1 MGFGLGWVLFIT
13 LIGFCGNYLNK
24 LIFKF
29 IIFNLNHEDDIFITG
44 FFKKKKIK
52 CILIVTME
60 ERKVEYVT
68 SLLEILR
75 NVI

>member
-1 MGFGLGWVLFIT
+1 MYFKMGLGWVLFIT

-44 FFKKKKIK
+44 LKKK
-52 CILIVTME
+52 
-60 ERKVEYVT
+60 
-68 SLLEILR
+68 
-75 NVI
+75 N